1 MAGWIVFCAIVGLLL
16 GGWMAAGKGIGFAS
30 IVPVLA
36 VALII
41 WLGLMFGAL

>member
-16 GGWMAAGKGIGFAS
+16 GGWTAAYKGIGFAS
-30 IVPVLA
+30 IVPILG

-41 WLGLMFGAL
+41 WLALMFGA